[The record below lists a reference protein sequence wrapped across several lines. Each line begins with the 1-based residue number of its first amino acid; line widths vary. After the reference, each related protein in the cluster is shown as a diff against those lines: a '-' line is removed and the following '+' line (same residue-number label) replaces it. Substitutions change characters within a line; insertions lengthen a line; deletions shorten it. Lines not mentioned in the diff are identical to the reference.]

1 MKGPEYA
8 LLVQKE
14 ALAEHY
20 KEVESFQTKRAK
32 SAHKLSRVALGVAII
47 ATLGNVAQGFA
58 IATIVPMEKLV
69 PVFLWVRA
77 DGTVDS
83 EVSISKLP
91 ATQEQAVINSV
102 IWQYVRSREGYTFD
116 TAQYAYDFVSNL
128 SNPTV
133 RQEYQQY
140 FNYPNPGS
148 PQVTIGKRGRLQV
161 EHISS
166 NEITAGVQQIRYKRT
181 LIVEGQ
187 TPVSNTWTATI
198 RYEKENTLPAK
209 QRLDNPAGLIISAYQ
224 TSEDTISS
232 VGQGQ

>member
-32 SAHKLSRVALGVAII
+32 SAYRLSRLALVVAVV

-58 IATIVPMEKLV
+58 IAVMVPMEKLV
-69 PVFLWVRA
+69 PVFLWVRE
-77 DGTVDS
+77 DGTIDS
-83 EVSISKLP
+83 EIAISRLP

-102 IWQYVRSREGYTFD
+102 LWQYVRLREGYTFD
-116 TAQYAYDFVSNL
+116 TAQYAYDFISNL
-128 SNPTV
+128 SNATV

-148 PQVTIGKRGRLQV
+148 PQVTLGKRGRLQV

-166 NEITAGVQQIRYKRT
+166 NEIAAGVQQIRYKRT
-181 LIVEGQ
+181 LVIEGQ
-187 TPVSNTWTATI
+187 TPVSSTWTATI
-198 RYEKENTLPAK
+198 RYEKEAILPAK

-232 VGQGQ
+232 VGQGT

>member
-8 LLVQKE
+8 LLVRKE

-20 KEVESFQTKRAK
+20 KEVEAFQTTRAK
-32 SAHKLSRVALGVAII
+32 SANRLSRLALTVAVI

-58 IATIVPMEKLV
+58 IAAMVPMQKLV
-69 PVFLWVRA
+69 PVFLWVRP

-83 EVSISKLP
+83 EVSMSQLP
-91 ATQEQAVINSV
+91 ATQEQAVVNSM
-102 IWQYVRSREGYTFD
+102 IWQYVRLREGYAFD
-116 TAQYAYDFVSNL
+116 TAQYAYDLVSNF
-128 SNPTV
+128 SNDRV

-148 PQVTIGKRGRLQV
+148 PQVTIGKRGRLIV

-181 LIVEGQ
+181 LSIEGQ
-187 TPVSNTWTATI
+187 TPVTSTWTATI
-198 RYEKENTLPAK
+198 RYDKENTLPAK
-209 QRLDNPAGLIISAYQ
+209 QRLENPAGLIVTAYQ
-224 TSEDTISS
+224 TSEDTVSS
-232 VGQGQ
+232 AGQR

>member
-32 SAHKLSRVALGVAII
+32 SAHKLSRMALGVAII

-69 PVFLWVRA
+69 PVFLWVRE

-83 EVSISKLP
+83 ETSISKLP

-102 IWQYVRSREGYTFD
+102 IWQYVRLREGYTFD
-116 TAQYAYDFVSNL
+116 TAQYAYDLVSAL
-128 SNPTV
+128 SNATV

-181 LIVEGQ
+181 LSIEGQ
-187 TPVSNTWTATI
+187 QPVANTWTATI
-198 RYEKENTLPAK
+198 RYEKENVLPAK
-209 QRLDNPAGLIISAYQ
+209 ERLDNPAGLIISAYQ